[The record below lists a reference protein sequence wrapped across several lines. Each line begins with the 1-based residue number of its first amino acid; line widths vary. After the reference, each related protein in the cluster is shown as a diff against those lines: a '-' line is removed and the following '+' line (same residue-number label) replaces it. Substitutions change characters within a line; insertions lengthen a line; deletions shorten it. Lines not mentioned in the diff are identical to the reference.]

1 VLAKG
6 TAAAQQ
12 QQQRQAQQQQGG
24 VRKARFSNSISL
36 NKQIMNTHNTRD
48 LHTIVRSKGSMF
60 DFFNISSAIARVPK
74 LVGGSGGVQ
83 VGYTPV
89 LWTRS
94 QLFSCSAHHQQC
106 APKSVH
112 PWPVA

>member
-1 VLAKG
+1 VLARG
-6 TAAAQQ
+6 AQAPAQQ
-12 QQQRQAQQQQGG
+12 HQHQHQHQAQPQQGG
-24 VRKARFSNSISL
+24 ARKARFSNSISL

-83 VGYTPV
+83 VCAVLWQCEQRSSTPV
-89 LWTRS
+89 AFITN
-94 QLFSCSAHHQQC
+94 
-106 APKSVH
+106 SV
-112 PWPVA
+112 